1 MPPPVRWLLS
11 LPDAVEQLERLDRD
25 LITRRDLEELLGV
38 SRSRAAA
45 LMRLFGAE
53 MAGTILVLRRASLL
67 RTFQRAI
74 AAGSFRRELDR
85 RDRLVQYLHQART
98 AAVRVPVVPR
108 RRRAGW
114 TACLPVS
121 RSSLAASRSVSSNL
135 VMRSPLF
142 MLLPRLFW
150 PTTTVSRTSS
160 AVDLQTGSSG
170 PGPRSFRC
178 VRRPAAGRRGAVN
191 GPARVRPA
199 SGRRGAGHG
208 PVARLLPGRSR
219 AGPLLLPE
227 RVFVPV
233 FLDPLGLVLSSSCV
247 GGRVSAFTTSSRRR
261 RPCRSRFG

>member
-67 RTFQRAI
+67 RTFQRRSRVVRSAVSSTVVI
-74 AAGSFRRELDR
+74 VSCSTSIRPVRLRFAFRW
-85 RDRLVQYLHQART
+85 Y
-98 AAVRVPVVPR
+98 PR

-135 VMRSPLF
+135 VMRSLLF
-142 MLLPRLFW
+142 MLSRRLFW

-160 AVDLQTGSSG
+160 AVDLQTGSSR
-170 PGPRSFRC
+170 PRHRSFRR
-178 VRRPAAGRRGAVN
+178 VRRPAAGRRRPGRRPVRRRRWAGP
-191 GPARVRPA
+191 GPAGQAIV
-199 SGRRGAGHG
+199 
-208 PVARLLPGRSR
+208 
-219 AGPLLLPE
+219 
-227 RVFVPV
+227 
-233 FLDPLGLVLSSSCV
+233 LGSSCV
-247 GGRVSAFTTSSRRR
+247 GGRVSVFTTSSRPR
-261 RPCRSRFG
+261 RPCRLRFG

>member
-67 RTFQRAI
+67 RTFQQAI
-74 AAGSFRRELDR
+74 AGGSFSASSTVVIVSCSTSIRPV
-85 RDRLVQYLHQART
+85 RLRFAFPWY
-98 AAVRVPVVPR
+98 PR

-135 VMRSPLF
+135 VMRSLLF
-142 MLLPRLFW
+142 MLLRRLFW

-170 PGPRSFRC
+170 PGPFIPVRS
-178 VRRPAAGRRGAVN
+178 AAGRW
-191 GPARVRPA
+191 PAR
-199 SGRRGAGHG
+199 GRE
-208 PVARLLPGRSR
+208 R
-219 AGPLLLPE
+219 AGPRAACE
-227 RVFVPV
+227 RPARGR
-233 FLDPLGLVLSSSCV
+233 PLA
-247 GGRVSAFTTSSRRR
+247 GGPAIT
-261 RPCRSRFG
+261 G